1 MNELT
6 KWLVKPYLEEDINIP
21 VNIGDTILTGR
32 FKNKKT
38 VVKDIDVDDY
48 GMPTIN
54 GRKVTTFRMYKDQ
67 AHHEEVTIEEG
78 INDPGIFKA
87 IFLAGGPGSGKTYV
101 ASQLFGIPTK
111 VNLSP
116 FGLKMVNQD
125 TEFETLLKKYKFGT
139 DIDKMPTDLFR
150 QLTDP
155 GYKDYTGLRKHA
167 KDLSKERLRL
177 YVQGRLGVIIDG
189 TGHKFKDVKT
199 ERQKL
204 IDLGYDTYMIFVN
217 TSLEIAQKR
226 NKERARK
233 LPSEIVEK
241 SWKAVQNNMTY
252 FQGLFGGSNF
262 LLVDNSKFL
271 SEKEARK
278 KFNVLVKKGID
289 KFVKKPV
296 KNKLGKEWI
305 KKAIMLKKRS
315 K

>member
-101 ASQLFGIPTK
+101 ASQLFGIPTR

-116 FGLKMVNQD
+116 YGLKMVNQD
-125 TEFETLLKKYKFGT
+125 TELETLLKKYNFT
-139 DIDKMPTDLFR
+139 PELDKMPMDIFR

-155 GYKDYTGLRKHA
+155 TYKDYSGLRGYA
-167 KDLSKERLRL
+167 KNLSKERLKL
-177 YVQGRLGVIIDG
+177 YNQGRLGVIIDG
-189 TGHKFKDVKT
+189 TGHKFDDVKK
-199 ERQKL
+199 QKKEL
-204 IDLGYDTYMIFVN
+204 KHRMFLCFQIYRIF
-217 TSLEIAQKR
+217 
-226 NKERARK
+226 
-233 LPSEIVEK
+233 
-241 SWKAVQNNMTY
+241 
-252 FQGLFGGSNF
+252 
-262 LLVDNSKFL
+262 
-271 SEKEARK
+271 
-278 KFNVLVKKGID
+278 
-289 KFVKKPV
+289 
-296 KNKLGKEWI
+296 
-305 KKAIMLKKRS
+305 
-315 K
+315 